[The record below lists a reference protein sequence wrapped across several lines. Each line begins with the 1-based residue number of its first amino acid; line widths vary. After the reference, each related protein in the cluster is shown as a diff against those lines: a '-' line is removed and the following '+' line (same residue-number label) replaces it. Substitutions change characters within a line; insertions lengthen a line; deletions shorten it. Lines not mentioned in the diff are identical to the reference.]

1 MDDTPR
7 EGETK
12 NGTAYLGGA
21 IGGVKAE
28 CGKGECDRDDEQE
41 TVNLKKVP
49 AKYDTWSGC
58 GTALSASSGAG
69 GGKTECGLMTSE
81 GDREE
86 E

>member
-1 MDDTPR
+1 MDGTPR
-7 EGETK
+7 EGETQ

-21 IGGVKAE
+21 TGGVKAE

-49 AKYDTWSGC
+49 AKYGC